1 MSIFFNFVHDK
12 IKKKLIMKKGLL
24 LLALLGV
31 MYCLSAQDIKLQ
43 SPSKSGGKPLM
54 EALNERQSHRTF
66 VKKDLSAQDLSDL
79 LWAANGFNREDK
91 RTVPTSQNKQE
102 MDVYVM
108 LSTGVYLYDAKENIL
123 KLIEKG
129 DLRKAL
135 GQPAISENASL
146 SLIYVANLDKA
157 SNREAGFI
165 DSGFIAQ
172 NVYLYC
178 ASTGLGSVVR
188 ASFTRPGLHEALKL
202 TEKQEITIVQAV
214 GHIK

>member
-31 MYCLSAQDIKLQ
+31 VYCLSAQDIKLQ

-135 GQPAISENASL
+135 GQHAISENASL

>member
-1 MSIFFNFVHDK
+1 
-12 IKKKLIMKKGLL
+12 MKKGLL

-188 ASFTRPGLHEALKL
+188 ASFTRPGLHEVLKL

>member
-188 ASFTRPGLHEALKL
+188 ASFTRPGLHEVLKL

>member
-1 MSIFFNFVHDK
+1 
-12 IKKKLIMKKGLL
+12 MKKGLL

-31 MYCLSAQDIKLQ
+31 VYCLSAQDIKLQ

>member
-1 MSIFFNFVHDK
+1 MSIFFNFVYDK

-178 ASTGLGSVVR
+178 ASTRLGSVVR